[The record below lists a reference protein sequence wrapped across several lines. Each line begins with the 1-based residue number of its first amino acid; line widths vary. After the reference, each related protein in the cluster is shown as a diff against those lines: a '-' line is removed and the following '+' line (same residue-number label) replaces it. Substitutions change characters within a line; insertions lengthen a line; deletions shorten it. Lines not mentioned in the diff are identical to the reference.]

1 MYQGTITILITFK
14 IQQLTVKSSLR
25 NDKSQNDLKKL
36 YVI

>member
-14 IQQLTVKSSLR
+14 IQHLTVKSSLR
-25 NDKSQNDLKKL
+25 HDKSQNDLKKL